1 MATKRTRS
9 PYMSAN
15 LGSGART
22 TTGGTYEN
30 PRLGIEDYT
39 AFSRGVASTFR
50 IPEEEEKEQEEL
62 QGFNT
67 AFELGKND
75 FLKNND
81 PNSPDFG
88 KTYSIEVNPTIN
100 QTWANTE
107 LAALQKQYE
116 KADTRGKA
124 AIQNHINGYKQAIGA
139 EGSSFQKYLQYVSDP
154 DVYDV
159 GVSNKFLPGAD
170 GKNSS
175 LTIDQFAKINS
186 ENPSAVKIS
195 SRPGQGR
202 LQGTTQYGFEVN
214 GQFINASAMTDQWLN
229 DNFNVKS
236 NLGLDTQKA
245 IGKDGA
251 TPGYTTVKAT
261 YNTDGSSVSLEL
273 PGGAQVQT
281 TKNAAKYI
289 RSDWYSKTDEFANKF
304 ATSRYGGEND
314 AIYESAWSQLSSK
327 YKDGSFTPTREM
339 LDQLG
344 VENASDIVD
353 LKLNDEQKLILLQ
366 DQAKEEFKVVNG
378 NTGYIR
384 GEDGRALSRNVVQY
398 QKDTVIKD
406 GPDKGNS
413 IAGNSLYTSFKSLVD
428 TQAFEGASGDIF
440 AKQTVDPGRFVDLMT
455 KSSKSGDFYFTK
467 EELLSNKNQLR
478 DRWVESTNKDIKR
491 KSEMVTADDFDAAVS
506 GTVGGKENVVFKV
519 PAKGGKFE
527 PVAGF
532 DGTILGAMGIY
543 GRDSFGG
550 NVDKDRA
557 INYAQSLFLSGG
569 DVSTVQDP
577 FESTGLMNIA
587 KATGIGVEYGVQS
600 AGDQVQVVN
609 RKFENPNLQSNTD

>member
-1 MATKRTRS
+1 MATKPRTNRS

-50 IPEEEEKEQEEL
+50 IPEEEEKTEEEL

-159 GVSNKFLPGAD
+159 NVSNKFLPGAD

-202 LQGTTQYGFEVN
+202 LKGTTQYGFEVN
-214 GQFINASAMTDQWLN
+214 GQFINASAMTDQWLS

-245 IGKDGA
+245 IGKDGV

-261 YNTDGSSVSLEL
+261 YNTDGASVSLEL

-281 TKNAAKYI
+281 TKNATKYI
-289 RSDWYSKTDEFANKF
+289 RDDWYKDTDEFASKF
-304 ATSRYGGEND
+304 ATSRYSSEND

-327 YKDGSFTPTREM
+327 YKDGSFTPTKEM

-344 VENASDIVD
+344 VENASDIVN

-428 TQAFEGASGDIF
+428 TQAFEGATGDIF

-478 DRWVESTNKDIKR
+478 DRWVESTNKDIKK

-543 GRDSFGG
+543 ARDSFGG

-577 FESTGLMNIA
+577 FQATGLMNIA
-587 KATGIGVEYGVQS
+587 KATGIGTEYGVQS

-609 RKFENPNLQSNTD
+609 TRFKSN

>member
-1 MATKRTRS
+1 MATKPRTNRS

-159 GVSNKFLPGAD
+159 NVSNKFLPGAD

-214 GQFINASAMTDQWLN
+214 GQFINASAMTDQWLS

-261 YNTDGSSVSLEL
+261 YNTDGASVSLEL

-304 ATSRYGGEND
+304 ATSRYSGEND

-353 LKLNDEQKLILLQ
+353 LKLNDQQKLILLQ

-478 DRWVESTNKDIKR
+478 DRWVESTNKGIKK

-506 GTVGGKENVVFKV
+506 GTVGGKDNVVFKV

-543 GRDSFGG
+543 GRDSFGS
-550 NVDKDRA
+550 NVDQARA

-577 FESTGLMNIA
+577 FQSTGLMNYA
-587 KATGIGVEYGVQS
+587 KTPGIGVEYGVQS
-600 AGDQVQVVN
+600 AGDQVQVVD
-609 RKFENPNLQSNTD
+609 KSYVKKPS

>member
-1 MATKRTRS
+1 MATRRKSS
-9 PYMSAN
+9 PYAMSAN
-15 LGSGART
+15 LGSGVRT
-22 TTGGTYEN
+22 TTGGSYTN

-39 AFSRGVASTFR
+39 AFGRGVASTFR
-50 IPEEEEKEQEEL
+50 VPEEQEEQTQEQL

-67 AFELGKND
+67 AFELSKND

-88 KTYSIEVNPTIN
+88 KTYSLEVNPTIN

-107 LAALQKQYE
+107 LVALQKQYE

-124 AIQNHINGYKQAIGA
+124 AIQNHINNYKQAIGA
-139 EGSSFQKYLQYVSDP
+139 EGSNFNKYIQYVSDP

-159 GVSNKFLPGAD
+159 NVSNKFLPGAD

-195 SRPGQGR
+195 SRPGKGR

-214 GQFINASAMTDQWLN
+214 GQFVNASAMTSQWLN

-261 YNTDGSSVSLEL
+261 YNTDGSSVSVEL

-289 RSDWYSKTDEFANKF
+289 RGDWYSKTDEFANKF
-304 ATSRYGGEND
+304 AISRYGGEND
-314 AIYESAWSQLSSK
+314 AIYESAWSQLTSK
-327 YKDGSFTPTREM
+327 YKDGSFTPSREM

-344 VENASDIVD
+344 IENASDIAS
-353 LKLNDEQKLILLQ
+353 LKLNDQQKLILLQ
-366 DQAKEEFKVVNG
+366 DEAKEEFKIVNG

-398 QKDTVIKD
+398 QKDTVVKD

-440 AKQTVDPGRFVDLMT
+440 AKSTVDPSRFASLMT

-467 EELLSNKNQLR
+467 EELTSNKNQLR
-478 DRWVESTNKDIKR
+478 DRWVASANEGVTK
-491 KSEMVTADDFDAAVS
+491 KSDMVTADDFDAAVS
-506 GTVGGKENVVFKV
+506 GTVGGKDNIMFRV
-519 PAKGGKFE
+519 PSGGGKFE

-532 DGTILGAMGIY
+532 DGTILGAMGAY
-543 GRDSFGG
+543 ARDSFGST
-550 NVDKDRA
+550 VDQARA
-557 INYAQSLFLSGG
+557 INYAQSLFLAGG
-569 DVSTVQDP
+569 DINRVQDP
-577 FESTGLMNIA
+577 FQATGVINPA
-587 KATGIGVEYGVQS
+587 KTPGIGVDYGVQS
-600 AGDQVQVVN
+600 AGNQPQVVN
-609 RKFENPNLQSNTD
+609 TTYKSN

>member
-1 MATKRTRS
+1 MATKPRTNRS

-50 IPEEEEKEQEEL
+50 IPEEEEKTEEEL

-159 GVSNKFLPGAD
+159 NVSNKFLPGAD

-195 SRPGQGR
+195 SRPGEGR
-202 LQGTTQYGFEVN
+202 LKGTTQYGFEVN
-214 GQFINASAMTDQWLN
+214 GQFINASAMTDQWLS

-245 IGKDGA
+245 IGKDGS

-261 YNTDGSSVSLEL
+261 YNTDGASVSLEL

-304 ATSRYGGEND
+304 AIDRYRGEND

-344 VENASDIVD
+344 VENASDIVN
-353 LKLNDEQKLILLQ
+353 LKLSDEQKLILLQ

-440 AKQTVDPGRFVDLMT
+440 AKQTVDPSRFVDLMT

-478 DRWVESTNKDIKR
+478 DRWVESTNKDIKK

-543 GRDSFGG
+543 ARDSFGS
-550 NVDKDRA
+550 NVDQARA

-577 FESTGLMNIA
+577 FQSTGLMNIA
-587 KATGIGVEYGVQS
+587 KTPGIGVEYGVQS
-600 AGDQVQVVN
+600 AGDQVQVVD
-609 RKFENPNLQSNTD
+609 KSYVKKPS

>member
-1 MATKRTRS
+1 MATRQRNKN
-9 PYMSAN
+9 PFMSAN

-30 PRLGIEDYT
+30 PRLGIQDYS
-39 AFSRGVASTFR
+39 AFGRGVASTFR
-50 IPEEEEKEQEEL
+50 VPAEQEEQEQL

-81 PNSPDFG
+81 PNSTDFG

-124 AIQNHINGYKQAIGA
+124 TIQNHINGYKQAIGA
-139 EGSSFQKYLQYVSDP
+139 EGSSFQKYLKYVSDP

-159 GVSNKFLPGAD
+159 NVSNKFLPGAD

-214 GQFINASAMTDQWLN
+214 GQFVNASAMTDQWLS

-236 NLGLDTQKA
+236 NLGLDTQKS

-251 TPGYTTVKAT
+251 TPGYTTVKAN
-261 YNTDGSSVSLEL
+261 YNTDGSSFSFEL
-273 PGGAQVQT
+273 PGGKQVKT
-281 TKNAAKYI
+281 TKNATKYI
-289 RSDWYSKTDEFANKF
+289 RSDWYNKTDEFANKF

-327 YKDGSFTPTREM
+327 YKDGSFTPSREM

-344 VENASDIVD
+344 IESASDIAG
-353 LKLNDEQKLILLQ
+353 LRLNDEQKLILLQ
-366 DQAKEEFKVVNG
+366 DEAKEEFKVVNG

-406 GPDKGNS
+406 GPDKSNS
-413 IAGNSLYTSFKSLVD
+413 IAGNNLYTSFKSLVD

-440 AKQTVDPGRFVDLMT
+440 AKQTVDPGKFASLMT
-455 KSSKSGDFYFTK
+455 KSSQSGDFYFTK
-467 EELLSNKNQLR
+467 DELLSNKNQLR
-478 DRWVESTNKDIKR
+478 DKWVASTNEGVTK
-491 KSEMVTADDFDAAVS
+491 KSEMVTAEDFDTAVS
-506 GTVGGKENVVFKV
+506 GTVGGKDNVIFKI
-519 PAKGGKFE
+519 PSKGGKFQ

-532 DGTILGAMGIY
+532 DGTMLGAIGVY
-543 GRDSFGG
+543 SRDSFGG
-550 NVDKDRA
+550 TVDKERA

-577 FESTGLMNIA
+577 FQATGVMNIA
-587 KATGIGVEYGVQS
+587 KTPGIGVDYGVQS
-600 AGDQVQVVN
+600 SGGPVQVVN
-609 RKFENPNLQSNTD
+609 TRYKSN